1 MLVIKKEVLAFQ
13 IGNYLEFPFFHFSG
27 HCSINVTTRPQS
39 VLVELGVTF
48 SVECQVITNET
59 NISVT
64 WQKDGSDVN
73 HGKSTMGLE
82 PYVYKHSATS
92 LRLNFGSVRRRD
104 SGIYKCVAV
113 LNSTG
118 EKHVAT
124 STINVAC

>member
-13 IGNYLEFPFFHFSG
+13 IENYLEFPFFNFSG
-27 HCSINVTTRPQS
+27 HSSINVTTRPQS
-39 VLVELGVTF
+39 VLVDLGVTF
-48 SVECQVITNET
+48 GVECQVITNET

-64 WQKDGSDVN
+64 WQKDGRDI
-73 HGKSTMGLE
+73 KSTMELE
-82 PYVYKHSATS
+82 PYVYKSGTS
-92 LRLNFGSVRRRD
+92 SLWLNFGSVRRRD

-113 LNSTG
+113 SNSTG